1 MPTLDDLHLAMG
13 EFLTESSA
21 VEDMMLGLYIV
32 CNPDRPMGEI
42 FNDFVDQT
50 FGGKIKKFKQAC
62 DAHPFTEEQRSIL
75 REVYSRIDAVL
86 PKRNYI
92 VHGTTYELGEEGVS
106 TQPYRIG
113 RKRGDLSY
121 MSKAVKNDFSGENVF
136 STLAIASVT
145 HEFVSIQ
152 SRLAEVSVPTIN
164 VFWRKPE

>member
-92 VHGTTYELGEEGVS
+92 VHGTTYETRRRRRLHPTVPYWEKEGRP
-106 TQPYRIG
+106 Q
-113 RKRGDLSY
+113 L
-121 MSKAVKNDFSGENVF
+121 
-136 STLAIASVT
+136 
-145 HEFVSIQ
+145 HEQGSQERFF
-152 SRLAEVSVPTIN
+152 RRECLLYFGYCERHT
-164 VFWRKPE
+164 